1 MGLTK
6 KTPKGVKN
14 CIYVMDYLSE
24 DGSPDLCRDV
34 SKSTD

>member
-6 KTPKGVKN
+6 KTSKGVKN
-14 CIYVMDYLSE
+14 CMDYLSE